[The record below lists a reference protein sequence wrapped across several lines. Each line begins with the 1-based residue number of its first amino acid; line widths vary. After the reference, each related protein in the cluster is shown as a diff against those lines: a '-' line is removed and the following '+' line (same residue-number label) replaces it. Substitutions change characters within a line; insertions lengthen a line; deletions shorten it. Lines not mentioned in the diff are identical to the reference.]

1 MPEGEKNKNYQQ
13 FSLPQ
18 SASLTAPSPE
28 GALLVHPPNRTINRN
43 LTFIRYHA
51 RIYLYEEASIAFLE
65 GLHMIWKEM
74 TAPYKILR
82 VISMIFFAICTCLFA
97 YEIAEWTGAVAHWET
112 GSIIFDFLIG
122 IVPILEGIIELKKSR
137 GSGILWIFFGS
148 LKLVGEAFFLILL

>member
-1 MPEGEKNKNYQQ
+1 
-13 FSLPQ
+13 
-18 SASLTAPSPE
+18 
-28 GALLVHPPNRTINRN
+28 
-43 LTFIRYHA
+43 
-51 RIYLYEEASIAFLE
+51 
-65 GLHMIWKEM
+65 
-74 TAPYKILR
+74 
-82 VISMIFFAICTCLFA
+82 MIFFAICTCLFA